1 MVNMKENFK
10 FDLGVKGLT
19 PRIDRHPISPDNIIG
34 KSKTKV
40 VKIKEMIV
48 SKRSS
53 SCQYDLCIFYFLHFN
68 KYNLL
73 NNCKKK
79 EMEKAML

>member
-1 MVNMKENFK
+1 MKENFK

-34 KSKTKV
+34 KSNTKV

-53 SCQYDLCIFYFLHFN
+53 PYLHKIFLSVRFVYFLFPPFHQVQPF
-68 KYNLL
+68 K
-73 NNCKKK
+73 
-79 EMEKAML
+79 

>member
-1 MVNMKENFK
+1 MNCMVNMKENFK

-34 KSKTKV
+34 KSNMKV
-40 VKIKEMIV
+40 VKIKEMIA

-53 SCQYDLCIFYFLHFN
+53 PY
-68 KYNLL
+68 
-73 NNCKKK
+73 
-79 EMEKAML
+79 

>member
-1 MVNMKENFK
+1 MNCMINMKENFK

-34 KSKTKV
+34 KSNTKM

-53 SCQYDLCIFYFLHFN
+53 PYLHKIFLSVRFVYFLFPPFQQVQPF
-68 KYNLL
+68 K
-73 NNCKKK
+73 
-79 EMEKAML
+79 

>member
-1 MVNMKENFK
+1 MNCMVNMKKNFK

-34 KSKTKV
+34 KSNTKV

-53 SCQYDLCIFYFLHFN
+53 PYLHKIFLSVRFVYFLFPPFQQVQHF
-68 KYNLL
+68 K
-73 NNCKKK
+73 
-79 EMEKAML
+79 

>member
-1 MVNMKENFK
+1 MNCMINMKENFK

-34 KSKTKV
+34 KSNTKV

-53 SCQYDLCIFYFLHFN
+53 PYLHKIFLSVRFVYFLFPPFQQVQPF
-68 KYNLL
+68 K
-73 NNCKKK
+73 
-79 EMEKAML
+79 

>member
-1 MVNMKENFK
+1 MKENFK
-10 FDLGVKGLT
+10 FDVGVKGLT

-34 KSKTKV
+34 KSNTKV

-53 SCQYDLCIFYFLHFN
+53 PYLHKILLSVRFVYFLFPPFQQVQPF
-68 KYNLL
+68 K
-73 NNCKKK
+73 
-79 EMEKAML
+79 

>member
-34 KSKTKV
+34 KSNTKV
-40 VKIKEMIV
+40 VKIKEMIA

-53 SCQYDLCIFYFLHFN
+53 PYLHKIFLSVQFVYFLFPPFQQVQPF
-68 KYNLL
+68 K
-73 NNCKKK
+73 
-79 EMEKAML
+79 

>member
-1 MVNMKENFK
+1 MNCMINMKENFK

-34 KSKTKV
+34 KSNTKV

-53 SCQYDLCIFYFLHFN
+53 PYLHKIFLSVRFVYFLFPPFQQVQHF
-68 KYNLL
+68 K
-73 NNCKKK
+73 
-79 EMEKAML
+79 

>member
-1 MVNMKENFK
+1 MNCMINMKENFN

-34 KSKTKV
+34 KSNTKV
-40 VKIKEMIV
+40 VKIKEMII

-53 SCQYDLCIFYFLHFN
+53 PYLHKIFLSVRFVYFLFPPFQQVQPF
-68 KYNLL
+68 K
-73 NNCKKK
+73 
-79 EMEKAML
+79 

>member
-1 MVNMKENFK
+1 MNCMVNMKENFK

-34 KSKTKV
+34 KSNTKV

-53 SCQYDLCIFYFLHFN
+53 PYLHKIFLSVRFVYFLFPPFQQVQPF
-68 KYNLL
+68 K
-73 NNCKKK
+73 
-79 EMEKAML
+79 

>member
-1 MVNMKENFK
+1 MNCMVNTKENFK

-34 KSKTKV
+34 KSNTKV

-53 SCQYDLCIFYFLHFN
+53 PYLHKIFLSVRFVYFLFPPFQQVQPF
-68 KYNLL
+68 K
-73 NNCKKK
+73 
-79 EMEKAML
+79 

>member
-1 MVNMKENFK
+1 MNCMVNMKKNFK

-34 KSKTKV
+34 KSNTKV

-53 SCQYDLCIFYFLHFN
+53 PYLHKIFLSVRFVYFLFPPFQQVQPF
-68 KYNLL
+68 K
-73 NNCKKK
+73 
-79 EMEKAML
+79 

>member
-1 MVNMKENFK
+1 MNCMINMKENFK

-34 KSKTKV
+34 KSNTKM

-53 SCQYDLCIFYFLHFN
+53 PYLHKIFLSVRFVYFLFPPFQQVQHF
-68 KYNLL
+68 K
-73 NNCKKK
+73 
-79 EMEKAML
+79 